1 MINNK
6 YFPIFLIWLISFG
19 TIGWGQFV
27 EVNLSLD
34 MRRLSEGDRQ
44 LFNTMKADIK
54 QYFLNTQFSQDGA
67 DLELI
72 IDIHLVIESVSQGGS
87 QTTVN
92 AQAILVNKEVQ
103 YDGSM
108 KTMDQYFY
116 AKGIQFP

>member
-72 IDIHLVIESVSQGGS
+72 IDIHLH
-87 QTTVN
+87 
-92 AQAILVNKEVQ
+92 L
-103 YDGSM
+103 
-108 KTMDQYFY
+108 
-116 AKGIQFP
+116 